1 MQFNKMIPELTV
13 TDINISKEFYTKVL
27 GFNIEYE
34 RPKDKFAFLSLGE
47 AQLMLDEI
55 NDNWTVGELKYP
67 FGNGINFQIEIE
79 DIEGF
84 VQNVKAQ
91 GVRLFQDIFIS
102 SYQCGDV
109 CYEEKEVL
117 IQDPD
122 GYLLRFS
129 ETQKV
134 KNDG

>member
-1 MQFNKMIPELTV
+1 MKFNNLIPELTV
-13 TDINISKEFYTKVL
+13 TDINKSKEFYTKVL
-27 GFNIEYE
+27 GFKIEYE
-34 RPKDKFAFLSLGE
+34 RPEDKFTFLSLGE

-55 NDNWTVGELKYP
+55 NDNWNVGELKYP
-67 FGNGINFQIEIE
+67 FGNGINFQIDIE
-79 DIEGF
+79 DIDGF
-84 VQNVKAQ
+84 VRKVKAWN
-91 GVRLFQDIFIS
+91 VPLFKDIFTS
-102 SYQCGDV
+102 SYQCGGV

-134 KNDG
+134 KNDE